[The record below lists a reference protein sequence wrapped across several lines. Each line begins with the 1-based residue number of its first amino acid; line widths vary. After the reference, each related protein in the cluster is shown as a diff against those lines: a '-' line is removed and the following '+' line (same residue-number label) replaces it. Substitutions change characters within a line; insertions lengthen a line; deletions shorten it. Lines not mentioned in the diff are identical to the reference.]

1 MESSELSLLES
12 RNLSSGLAKRT
23 LKNLDF
29 IKKATRDSDVHAV
42 TQVVN
47 SLLALLVFPIEKEK
61 VFFATFSRVKFR
73 DSSDLS
79 LIRSM
84 LIAEISIPSLEVA
97 KFGKCEDLGKFF
109 ERIRNAISHKH
120 LDFSGTDPDS
130 RVLAEVKITLKDC
143 VPKKQG
149 KKHIPCGSPDFFWEI
164 RMTAEDLEKLA
175 RYVADQVINQGL

>member
-1 MESSELSLLES
+1 MESCELPPLES

-29 IKKATRDSDVHAV
+29 IKKASGDSDVHAV
-42 TQVVN
+42 TQLVN
-47 SLLALLVFPIEKEK
+47 SLLALLVFPAEKEK
-61 VFFATFSRVKFR
+61 IFFARFSRVKFR

-79 LIRSM
+79 LIRTM
-84 LIAEISIPSLEVA
+84 LIEELSIPSLEVA
-97 KFGKCEDLGKFF
+97 RFGKCEDLGRFF

-143 VPKKQG
+143 ATKKVRSVSLVVRPTSSG
-149 KKHIPCGSPDFFWEI
+149 KS
-164 RMTAEDLEKLA
+164 R
-175 RYVADQVINQGL
+175 